1 MKVFRPLFALVATMS
16 LVLIGTSTAS
26 AMRTGAGTAGAT
38 GLSSSTCAGGSI
50 AAGTYRSLTITGLC
64 LLDSGNVKVDRDVTI
79 APGGGLEAVF
89 SGSNL
94 RVEGNLL
101 VKSGGLLALGC
112 EPLLGDF
119 LCMNNPAGSTDHY
132 IGGNLVASDAVLMI
146 VHHDKIA
153 GNVTETGGGGGLTC
167 NPLFTGGPPP
177 YTDYNDDKIGGTV
190 TVSGLQ
196 TCWSGFLGNTV
207 WGTVKWD
214 NNQTVVADGNLMGTN
229 IVHENLNCFDNSPM
243 PHLSDI
249 TPLPNTV
256 FGTARGQCSVL
267 SVDGD

>member
-1 MKVFRPLFALVATMS
+1 MKIFRPLFAVVATLS
-16 LVLIGTSTAS
+16 LVSLGTATAS
-26 AMRTGAGTAGAT
+26 AAGLA
-38 GLSSSTCAGGSI
+38 SSTCSGGSI

-64 LLDSGNVKVDRDVTI
+64 LLDSGNVEVERDVAI

-94 RVEGNLL
+94 RVEGNLR
-101 VKSGGLLALGC
+101 VKAGGLLALGC

-119 LCMNNPAGSTDHY
+119 LCMNNPAGSTHHV
-132 IGGNLVASDAVLMI
+132 IGGNLVANDAVLVI

-177 YTDYNDDKIGGTV
+177 YTDYNDDKIGGSV
-190 TVSGLQ
+190 TVSGLH
-196 TCWSGFLGNTV
+196 TCWDGFLGNKV
-207 WGTVKWD
+207 WGTVRWND
-214 NNQTVVADGNLMGTN
+214 NQTVIADGNLMGSN
-229 IVHENLNCFDNSPM
+229 IVHGNLNCFENSPM
-243 PHLSDI
+243 PHLSDV
-249 TPLPNTV
+249 TAMPNTV
-256 FGTARGQCSVL
+256 FDVARGQCRVL

>member
-1 MKVFRPLFALVATMS
+1 MKGLRPIVALGATLS
-16 LVLIGTSTAS
+16 VVLLGTGTAS
-26 AMRTGAGTAGAT
+26 AAGLAST
-38 GLSSSTCAGGSI
+38 TCAGGSI
-50 AAGTYRSLTITGLC
+50 AAGTYGSLTITGLC
-64 LLDSGNVKVDRDVTI
+64 LLDSGNVKVEHDVTI

-94 RVEGNLL
+94 SVEGNLR
-101 VKSGGLLALGC
+101 VRAGGLLALGC

-119 LCMNNPAGSTDHY
+119 TCMNNPAGSTHHV
-132 IGGNLVASDAVLMI
+132 IGGNLVANDAVLVI

-177 YTDYNDDKIGGTV
+177 YSDYNDDKIGGTV
-190 TVSGLQ
+190 TVTGLH
-196 TCWSGFLGNTV
+196 TCWSGFLGNKV
-207 WGTVKWD
+207 WGSVKW
-214 NNQTVVADGNLMGTN
+214 NKNQTVIADGNLMGTN
-229 IVHENLNCFDNSPM
+229 VVHENLNCFDNSPN

-256 FGTARGQCSVL
+256 FGIARGQCGAL